1 MSCPLDKKTRYG
13 EKRRALEG
21 VCHELEEDS
30 LLYPSRI
37 EEKAMN

>member
-21 VCHELEEDS
+21 VCQLEEDS